1 MGARDEK
8 TQEAAYVNHKPSL
21 LGVKYRGR
29 SIASLT
35 FSYRLQI
42 SVYKKKN
49 FCYSGTQIPVLEVS
63 WSTWSWVLYWNNW
76 ASCSLSALLASLSA
90 HHVSSHGT
98 ENSQNSAVCTFLP
111 ANSGITAKHVLQP
124 NLEDF
129 SQKDLIFPKDSWDFV
144 PSEHDIFKIC
154 TKEVGKATWAS

>member
-8 TQEAAYVNHKPSL
+8 TQEAACVNHKPSL

-42 SVYKKKN
+42 SMYKKKN

-98 ENSQNSAVCTFLP
+98 ENSQSSAVCTFCLQTLASLQSTCSSP
-111 ANSGITAKHVLQP
+111 IWKISAKR
-124 NLEDF
+124 
-129 SQKDLIFPKDSWDFV
+129 
-144 PSEHDIFKIC
+144 
-154 TKEVGKATWAS
+154 TWFFLRTVETLCHQSMTSSK